1 MKITCDVCGGE
12 LVIGAGGKTADCT
25 VCGMAHSMERVREKL
40 KEVQGSGQVV
50 SPPVEEVCP
59 KPVVEPVV
67 DIEEEEEIYEAIVE
81 EVYDEIVVSEQVV
94 QTEETE
100 SEEKEPAD
108 GDVSREEEFLII
120 STNQYN
126 EFGDEDR
133 IAIEYT
139 GTASTVIPPEDVF
152 IFGDIESRKSVFRY
166 PDRLK
171 KFIFNEYCHDVGEYA
186 FAGCCNLEELYIPEN
201 IQAIWC
207 TYNTFSH
214 QDDPKEY
221 SNCHVFQGCTGLK
234 RVVFHPNAGLDGTM
248 YSIFKGCSSL
258 NHIELPQTLDCIGI
272 SMFQDCVSLEEIVI
286 PESVTVIAQNAFRN
300 CYNLKRVHLP
310 SHPVA
315 IHRTAFM
322 GTQFT
327 PPPEYLKV
335 NLNKC
340 PVCGGKINTY
350 NQCKK
355 CQRMVH
361 YGYKDQW

>member
-12 LVIGAGGKTADCT
+12 LMIGSGGKAAVCT
-25 VCGMAHSMERVREKL
+25 VCGMGHTMERVREKL
-40 KEVQGSGQVV
+40 MEAQGGGQVI
-50 SPPVEEVCP
+50 SALAEEVRVN
-59 KPVVEPVV
+59 PVVEPVV
-67 DIEEEEEIYEAIVE
+67 DAEEEIYEAEVE
-81 EVYDEIVVSEQVV
+81 EVYDEIAVSEKAEQA
-94 QTEETE
+94 EETE
-100 SEEKEPAD
+100 PEAPVD
-108 GDVSREEEFLII
+108 GDISREEEFLIV
-120 STNQYN
+120 STAEYN
-126 EFGDEDR
+126 EFEEEDN
-133 IAIEYT
+133 IVIEYT
-139 GTASTVIPPEDVF
+139 GTASTVVLPEYIQ
-152 IFGDIESRKSVFRY
+152 IFGDIESRKSAFRC
-166 PDRLK
+166 PEKVK
-171 KFIFNEYCHDVGEYA
+171 KFIFNEYCHDIGEYA

-207 TYNTFSH
+207 TYNTSGRH
-214 QDDPKEY
+214 QDDPNEY
-221 SNCHVFQGCTGLK
+221 SHCHVFQGCTGLK
-234 RVVFHPNAGLDGTM
+234 RVIFHPDAQLGGTV
-248 YSIFKGCSSL
+248 YDLFKGCSSL
-258 NHIELPQTLDCIGI
+258 TYVELPQNVNMDIIDI

-340 PVCGGKINTY
+340 PVCGGKINMY